1 MPLNIPQSVF
11 DKYYDI
17 IDSTFD
23 IFGSTCQLMSMEKK
37 EVIIRDPDNNLPDI
51 NSINDH
57 RRGGGRDRNRGKVTI
72 KEVEVK
78 TDIVLKVYWDSKQWI
93 RIADGIVSPDASVQT
108 VGMMDDLQKILS
120 AKSLIINKG
129 IEMTFERLGGH
140 IPMGIKTNKY
150 FACFWKRIS

>member
-23 IFGSTCQLMSMEKK
+23 IFGSTCQLLSIEKK
-37 EVIIRDPDNNLPDI
+37 EVIIKNPDNNLPDI

-57 RRGGGRDRNRGKVTI
+57 RRGGGGGRNRGTVTI

-78 TDIVLKVYWDSKQWI
+78 TDIVLKVYWDSKEWVQI
-93 RIADGIVSPDASVQT
+93 SEGIVAPDASIQT
-108 VGMMDDLQKILS
+108 IGMMTDLQKVLS
-120 AKSLIINKG
+120 SKALLVDKG
-129 IEMTFERLGGH
+129 VEMTFERVGGH
-140 IPMGIKTNKY
+140 VPMGIKTNRY